1 MYFLCAASGK
11 TRWVFKTGDAVK
23 SCPAVDPLTGLVIVG
38 SHDGRVYA
46 TNPEVSALSIK
57 RCKGSDDSRDL
68 YIMVVSRSTLPKQG
82 EYDFNFNLKRDLL
95 CFFFTPFSSS
105 VFYRFLQR

>member
-38 SHDGRVYA
+38 SHDGHVYA
-46 TNPEVSALSIK
+46 MNPEVSVFSIK
-57 RCKGSDDSRDL
+57 K
-68 YIMVVSRSTLPKQG
+68 M
-82 EYDFNFNLKRDLL
+82 
-95 CFFFTPFSSS
+95 
-105 VFYRFLQR
+105 QRLE

>member
-38 SHDGRVYA
+38 SHDGHVYA

-57 RCKGSDDSRDL
+57 RCKGS
-68 YIMVVSRSTLPKQG
+68 
-82 EYDFNFNLKRDLL
+82 NFNLKRDRL